1 MSLIVGRELFRTCVP
16 FRESILDLDEAYA
29 TVTGMSLLEST
40 GLFADSAEHQT
51 DTLGD
56 PWPIAITLP
65 AHTML
70 QLATVDALVAAGV
83 RPAIVVGYSAGEIAV
98 LSTSG
103 AASKLVAL
111 KLAIAQGQALS
122 LLEVAK
128 GAMADISCTPD
139 PARSIIA
146 EVRAELGR
154 GVLEIGCYNAP
165 GALTLSGHEA
175 HVDLA
180 IAKATT
186 AGIVARR
193 IKTGIPAHSAMLK
206 RCRAE
211 FMDSLSDIF
220 PTSTQCVPK
229 VPVYSSVLGGLFAGS
244 YDAEYFW
251 EGAVQPVLFQDA
263 IEEMLL
269 EYECATFVEIGPRPA
284 LTDYVRS
291 MTEDSYN
298 VTINRSIRR
307 R

>member
-29 TVTGMSLLEST
+29 SVTGMSLLEST
-40 GLFADSAEHQT
+40 GLFADSADHQT
-51 DTLGD
+51 DTLGN

-70 QLATVDALVAAGV
+70 QLATVDALVAVGV
-83 RPAIVVGYSAGEIAV
+83 RPAIVIGYSAGEIAV
-98 LSTSG
+98 LSASG

-128 GAMADISCTPD
+128 GAMADISCTSD

-175 HVDLA
+175 HIDLA
-180 IAKATT
+180 IAKATA

-193 IKTGIPAHSAMLK
+193 IKTGIPAHSAMVK

-211 FMDSLSDIF
+211 FMESLSDIF

-229 VPVYSSVLGGLFAGS
+229 VPVYSSVLGGLFDGS

-269 EYECATFVEIGPRPA
+269 EYECATFVEIGPRPV

-298 VTINRSIRR
+298 LTINRSIRR